1 MRIKLKNL
9 LNHLLLKKKKYD
21 KYNTKSYNILWE
33 TISLYLQND
42 NFEEAYIKALQGGD
56 DIIFL
61 RLIFS
66 IGTSCLPYISVKTN
80 KLILK
85 HFNSIFRTFS
95 IQNKF
100 LEYLESFYNMN
111 MLNVKYFTVE
121 ELNDFMQTLYE
132 MNSYE
137 NEIGVRAK
145 SLYNYILRDFSIST
159 NNNNNNK

>member
-1 MRIKLKNL
+1 ME
-9 LNHLLLKKKKYD
+9 D
-21 KYNTKSYNILWE
+21 KYNNKSHNILWE
-33 TISLYLQND
+33 TISLYLQNEKYD
-42 NFEEAYIKALQGGD
+42 EAYIKALQGGD

-66 IGTSCLPYISVKTN
+66 MGTWCLPFISVNTN
-80 KLILK
+80 KLIMK

-111 MLNVKYFTVE
+111 LLNVKYFSIE

-132 MNSYE
+132 MKSYK
-137 NEIGVRAK
+137 NEVGLKA
-145 SLYNYILRDFSIST
+145 SNLYNCILKDFSS
-159 NNNNNNK
+159 NSNNNNK